1 MLAPHMGS
9 AYTRLHI
16 WIRFFRNPEVPMRTL
31 FFLSLLM
38 LCLTVTAQAE
48 PRSFTL
54 FSADL
59 PQGWD
64 GEEKMGFKSGNPDEC
79 MLILGLS
86 NEKKDDSASIAN
98 KLATLQAN
106 ASQPR
111 PQGPFWT
118 FNGELRSQAFPAP
131 GVTKVN
137 ATADKVIIAIV
148 QDPDQRGAEAVF
160 ASLKGLTPET
170 RKLLGQ

>member
-1 MLAPHMGS
+1 
-9 AYTRLHI
+9 
-16 WIRFFRNPEVPMRTL
+16 MRI
-31 FFLSLLM
+31 LLILIFCV
-38 LCLTVTAQAE
+38 LCLSVTAQAE

-54 FSADL
+54 FSVDL

-86 NEKKDDSASIAN
+86 NEKKDDYAALVSIFVLPNTQNDDSASLAN
-98 KLATLQAN
+98 KLAPLQAN

-111 PQGPFWT
+111 PQGQFWT

-131 GVTKVN
+131 GVTKVS
-137 ATADKVIIAIV
+137 AMEDKVFIAIV

-160 ASLKGLTPET
+160 SSLKGLTPET

>member
-1 MLAPHMGS
+1 MLAPHTGS
-9 AYTRLHI
+9 AYTQLHI
-16 WIRFFRNPEVPMRTL
+16 RIRFFRNPEVPMRTL
-31 FFLSLLM
+31 FFLSFLM

-86 NEKKDDSASIAN
+86 NEKKDDYAALISIFVLPNTQNDDSASLAN
-98 KLATLQAN
+98 KLAPLAGAVLDVQRRTA
-106 ASQPR
+106 QPGLSR
-111 PQGPFWT
+111 PRRDQG
-118 FNGELRSQAFPAP
+118 
-131 GVTKVN
+131 
-137 ATADKVIIAIV
+137 
-148 QDPDQRGAEAVF
+148 QRHC
-160 ASLKGLTPET
+160 
-170 RKLLGQ
+170 GQGHYCHCSGS